1 DARPGLRQTV
11 WQSAALKLLGQRLEG
26 DVAELKGQLDEAI
39 VAYQAGLE
47 STENLLAE
55 RVLFDKNLAWA
66 YIRQGGEHGLDLAWQ
81 KASLARF
88 EAERLQ
94 GDIKWRQ
101 GDFVQ
106 AEVYYTQALA
116 FAESLGYLDGQA
128 KTHNH
133 LATLYARQGKLDEA
147 KAHRGRAITLFE
159 QIGNQV
165 HLAGARLNM
174 AFDHNLI
181 GQRLA
186 VRPPADQV
194 HRAIF
199 EQAVDTASAALDLF
213 ERLGQTHGQIIAAQN
228 LAEAYLYLGKL
239 ESAEK
244 YARQV
249 IDAQIAS
256 VLSDGLRTL
265 GEVRLAQG
273 KLIDAEVRIREALG
287 AAQGNHDHYLEAYG
301 QRALTG
307 VLWVQGQRE
316 EARATLDKAVEL
328 FESLDLPQE
337 VTRSYTVWERLL
349 SESPD
354 RLAR

>member
-1 DARPGLRQTV
+1 M
-11 WQSAALKLLGQRLEG
+11 
-26 DVAELKGQLDEAI
+26 
-39 VAYQAGLE
+39 
-47 STENLLAE
+47 AE
-55 RVLFDKNLAWA
+55 RALFDKNLAWMH
-66 YIRQGGEHGLDLAWQ
+66 IRQGGEHGLEMAWQ
-81 KASLARF
+81 KACLARF

-106 AEVYYTQALA
+106 AELHYTQALA
-116 FAESLGYLDGQA
+116 LAESLGHLDGQA

-133 LATLYARQGKLDEA
+133 LATLYARQSKLDEV
-147 KAHRGRAITLFE
+147 KQHRSRAIALFE
-159 QIGNQV
+159 QLGNQV

-186 VRPPADQV
+186 ITPPADQTL
-194 HRAIF
+194 RSIF
-199 EQAVDTASAALDLF
+199 EQAVETATSALKLF
-213 ERLGQTHGQIIAAQN
+213 ETLGQTHGQIIAAQN
-228 LAEAYLYLGKL
+228 LAEAYLYLGEL
-239 ESAEK
+239 ILAEK

-249 IDAQIAS
+249 IDAQVAS

-265 GEVRLAQG
+265 GEVHLAQG
-273 KLIDAEVRIREALG
+273 NLIDAETRIRESII
-287 AAQGNHDHYLEAYG
+287 AAQTNHDQYLEAYS
-301 QRALTG
+301 QRALMG

-354 RLAR
+354 RLA